1 LRSTAPKRISR
12 VAQES
17 LKMSEEVTPKKL
29 NNAMTVLDTVVEGL
43 VKEKIKEMALDNLTE
58 DVKEYAQK
66 FIRDEYGTVT
76 KKVVITTDRGE
87 SVHLDGVLH
96 EKFDEVLA
104 YISECEP
111 VFITGPAGCGKNV
124 LASQIAKT
132 MGLEF
137 YFSNAVTQE
146 YKLTGFTD
154 ANGVYHESQFYKA
167 FKYGGL
173 FMLDEMDASCPE
185 ALIVLNCALANGYFD
200 FPAPIGKVMAH
211 KDFRVIGA
219 GNTWGTGASYE
230 YCGRTQ
236 LDSATLDRFAI
247 VYMGYD
253 ERIEMSQCDND
264 EKLVEFFH
272 DFRQASQKAGVQVI
286 ASYRSIKRVHKMKE
300 KIGVEEALKSGLIKG
315 LEKAD
320 LGMICPNMVSQT
332 NPYTK
337 ALITIRG

>member
-1 LRSTAPKRISR
+1 MTHTEA
-12 VAQES
+12 
-17 LKMSEEVTPKKL
+17 VTPKKL

-43 VKEKIKEMALDNLTE
+43 VKEKIQTMALDNLT
-58 DVKEYAQK
+58 DDMKKYAQD
-66 FIRDEYGTVT
+66 FIRKEYGTVQ
-76 KKVVITTDRGE
+76 KKVVIQTDAGFN
-87 SVHLDGVLH
+87 VHLDGVLH

-104 YISECEP
+104 YLVAGEP

-124 LASQIAKT
+124 MCSQIAKT

-146 YKLTGFTD
+146 YKITGFTD
-154 ANGVYHESQFYKA
+154 ANGVYRESQFYKA

-230 YCGRTQ
+230 YVGRSQ
-236 LDSATLDRFAI
+236 LDGATLDRFAV

-253 ERIEMSQCDND
+253 ERIENAQCDND
-264 EKLVEFFH
+264 EALVQFTHEFR
-272 DFRQASQKAGVQVI
+272 DACRSAGVKVI
-286 ASYRSIKRVHKMKE
+286 ASYRSIRRIHKMAE
-300 KIGVEEALKSGLIKG
+300 KIGDVEALRSGLIKG
-315 LEKAD
+315 IEKGD
-320 LGMICPNMVSQT
+320 LDMICNNMPSK
-332 NPYTK
+332 NNRYYK
-337 ALITIRG
+337 ALVQIKEGM

>member
-1 LRSTAPKRISR
+1 MA
-12 VAQES
+12 
-17 LKMSEEVTPKKL
+17 EEVTPKKL
-29 NNAMTVLDTVVEGL
+29 NNAMTTLDMVVEGL
-43 VKEKIKEMALDNLTE
+43 VKEKIKEMALDNLTD
-58 DVKEYAQK
+58 DVKEYARQ
-66 FIRDEYGTVT
+66 FIRNEYGTVT
-76 KKVVITTDRGE
+76 KKVVIQTNTGVN
-87 SVHLDGVLH
+87 VHLDGVLH

-104 YISECEP
+104 YITESEP

-124 LASQIAKT
+124 MASQIAKT
-132 MGLEF
+132 LGLEF

-146 YKLTGFTD
+146 YKITGFTD
-154 ANGVYHESQFYKA
+154 ANGTYHESQFYKA

-236 LDSATLDRFAI
+236 LDGATLDRFAI

-253 ERIEMSQCDND
+253 ERIEKSQCEDD
-264 EKLVEFFH
+264 ENLVAFIH
-272 DFRQASQKAGVQVI
+272 DFREACRKAGVNVI
-286 ASYRSIKRVHKMKE
+286 ASYRSIRRVHKMAE
-300 KIGVEEALKSGLIKG
+300 KIGQTEALRSGLIKG
-315 LEKAD
+315 MDAGD
-320 LGMICPNMVSQT
+320 IDMICNNME
-332 NPYTK
+332 NK
-337 ALITIRG
+337 ANTYYKSLVAIKEGA